1 MIAVA
6 AVLEDELPNTSN
18 KNFRA
23 NSPTLPICQIARLL
37 HTPSIPKHGAAPGG
51 EPCLEQ
57 ASKLV
62 WILRYLRYMNDK

>member
-1 MIAVA
+1 MLAIA

-18 KNFRA
+18 KSFRA

-37 HTPSIPKHGAAPGG
+37 YAPAILKHGVAPRR
-51 EPCLEQ
+51 EACLEQ

-62 WILRYLRYMNDK
+62 WILRYLNDK